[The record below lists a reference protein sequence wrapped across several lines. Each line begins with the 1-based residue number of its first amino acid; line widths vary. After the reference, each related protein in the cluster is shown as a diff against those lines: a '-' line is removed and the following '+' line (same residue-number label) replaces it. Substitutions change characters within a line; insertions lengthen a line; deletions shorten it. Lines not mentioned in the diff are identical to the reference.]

1 MNDPVVQNL
10 FDATRR
16 HLRREQGRVAIR
28 RAAWLSAASMLLAGV
43 VHLTVLSVPV
53 GAVLFVV
60 GLVWISMLAW
70 VAWRRPSDSA
80 CALWIDRHLGGASAF
95 TTLLDPSSRSKSPAH
110 TQAVRWLEQWAAAKV
125 PGFLRSLGAQRPSV
139 RVSGSLLSMAVC
151 AALALFLLTLP
162 DAVPL
167 SRRQASAASTA
178 TAGDNATPPAE
189 APVTARLASEISSA
203 LRSTET
209 PSEPEHKGAGDA
221 SPAGATRPD
230 DDSAS
235 PTPSSATPLPSDA
248 STPRDSR
255 SIASVDASVA
265 AGQSRSA
272 DVVSGRDAGD
282 SPDTRADVGVSRSP
296 TGTIPGQRFGSRVRL
311 AASDRRADMDQAG
324 DFNESVSA
332 PGNSVPVAAAAVA
345 AATPPPAVETA
356 RLSPTETSYVQ
367 AWMKATGRSR

>member
-1 MNDPVVQNL
+1 MTDPVVRTL
-10 FDATRR
+10 FDVVRR
-16 HLRREQGRVAIR
+16 HLWREQGRVAIR

-95 TTLLDPSSRSKSPAH
+95 TTLLDPTSRSKSPAH

-125 PGFLRSLGAQRPSV
+125 PGALRSLGAQQPSA

-162 DAVPL
+162 DAVPS

-178 TAGDNATPPAE
+178 SAGDNATPPAE

-209 PSEPEHKGAGDA
+209 PSEPEHQGAGDA
-221 SPAGATRPD
+221 SPTGATRPD
-230 DDSAS
+230 DGSAS
-235 PTPSSATPLPSDA
+235 PMPSSATPLPSDA

-255 SIASVDASVA
+255 SIASVDAPAA

-272 DVVSGRDAGD
+272 DAVSGHDAGD
-282 SPDTRADVGVSRSP
+282 SPDARADGGVSRPP
-296 TGTIPGQRFGSRVRL
+296 TGTIPGTRFGSRERL
-311 AASDRRADMDQAG
+311 AAADRRADMDQAA
-324 DFNESVSA
+324 DFDERVST
-332 PGNSVPVAAAAVA
+332 PGSSGPGVAVTVA

>member
-282 SPDTRADVGVSRSP
+282 SPDTRADVGVSRPP
-296 TGTIPGQRFGSRVRL
+296 TGTIPGPRFGSRERL
-311 AASDRRADMDQAG
+311 AAADRRADMDQPA
-324 DFNESVSA
+324 DFDDRVST
-332 PGNSVPVAAAAVA
+332 PGSARPVAAVAVA
-345 AATPPPAVETA
+345 AATSPPAAQTA